1 MASKKTNLITGLFFI
16 AFILGMGMGAW
27 GLIKEDCIGGPGCWV
42 GSGFLKIAGVVLIIG
57 GLFGMYKSTWGAPR
71 K

>member
-1 MASKKTNLITGLFFI
+1 MSNQNSEFRNPIFWCMAMFLI
-16 AFILGMGMGAW
+16 GMIIGAW

-42 GSGFLKIAGVVLIIG
+42 GSGLLKYSGLSMIILGGIG
-57 GLFGMYKSTWGAPR
+57 GFVLGNR